1 MKRKE
6 LIYSEKSAFSLTRF
20 GPYQVC
26 TTGMEQITEMF
37 SLEKMNK
44 YSEVNYLSTFL
55 CPVNDEG
62 VKQFT

>member
-6 LIYSEKSAFSLTRF
+6 FMYSEKSVLSDMSF

-26 TTGMEQITEMF
+26 LPGTEQITEMS

-55 CPVNDEG
+55 CPVNDER